1 MLPSVLARFKKR
13 EPKSCLK
20 TVRANQG
27 DVSGAG
33 GPVVFESVSVSGVVL

>member
-1 MLPSVLARFKKR
+1 MLLSVPARFKKR
-13 EPKSCLK
+13 EPKSYLK

-33 GPVVFESVSVSGVVL
+33 GPVFESVSVSGVVL

>member
-1 MLPSVLARFKKR
+1 MLPSVPARFKKR

-33 GPVVFESVSVSGVVL
+33 ESVSVSGVVL